1 MYSKMKYVTYPMLI
15 LASAQGV
22 CKEPSATA
30 NLNVSP
36 KVCAVEQQSQRCE
49 LAVELNFE
57 LQNAADVCITYSGS
71 PLKCWQNATK
81 GNFSY
86 TASVQFGAVYSL
98 INRQT
103 GVTLAQAKIDVQ
115 SVNIQTQR
123 RRLRSPWSFF

>member
-1 MYSKMKYVTYPMLI
+1 MRSSIKYLTPLSLIFVSSGYASEPTVT
-15 LASAQGV
+15 
-22 CKEPSATA
+22 PS
-30 NLNVSP
+30 LNVSP
-36 KVCAVEQQSQRCE
+36 KVCAVEKQSQRCE
-49 LAVELNFE
+49 LEVELEFA
-57 LQNAADVCITYSGS
+57 LADATDVCITYAGS
-71 PLKCWQNATK
+71 PLKCWQNAIK

-115 SVNIQTQR
+115 SINLQSQR